1 MLNVLAVDESLNVT
15 CRLFHFVCT
24 ETLCSV
30 PIRIVTSAIDATYCI
45 LENGSFLGLNNKDRL
60 LKLSSLSVH
69 VRVLV

>member
-15 CRLFHFVCT
+15 CGLFHFVCT
-24 ETLCSV
+24 EALCSV

-45 LENGSFLGLNNKDRL
+45 LGNGSFLGLNNKDRL